1 MKGSSLVVQCLRL
14 GALGLGFNPG
24 QGTKILQASWPC
36 VYSVTQSCATL
47 CDPMDCSHKAPLSM
61 GFSGK
66 KTGVGSYFL
75 LQEIFLTEGSKPRTH
90 ISCLAGSFF
99 TTKPPGKPQGFMVH
113 MLKALL
119 MGYAN
124 ALG

>member
-1 MKGSSLVVQCLRL
+1 MKCTKNLVGTYVAGGGLVAKSHPTLSTPWTAALR
-14 GALGLGFNPG
+14 
-24 QGTKILQASWPC
+24 
-36 VYSVTQSCATL
+36 
-47 CDPMDCSHKAPLSM
+47 APLSM

-66 KTGVGSYFL
+66 KTEVGSHFL

-90 ISCLAGSFF
+90 ISCTAGSFF

-124 ALG
+124 G

>member
-1 MKGSSLVVQCLRL
+1 MRCTENSVGIYAAGGGLVAKSCPTLSTPWTAALR
-14 GALGLGFNPG
+14 
-24 QGTKILQASWPC
+24 
-36 VYSVTQSCATL
+36 
-47 CDPMDCSHKAPLSM
+47 APLSM